1 MRNNHTFGKVDGR
14 PIFKKINRLE
24 FSMRIALAACA
35 LALAS
40 FTHQAYARD
49 TTLHLPI
56 QDVLNS
62 PDYQQKVGNGVRFYF
77 GNQPAPKALKSFGEL
92 VTNKKT
98 NGFSKKDVEA
108 CRWAMLSALIQFKER
123 AESEGANAVV
133 NIVSYYKKD
142 VFSSPTEYECHA
154 GAFVTG
160 VALKGHFIKA
170 K

>member
-1 MRNNHTFGKVDGR
+1 
-14 PIFKKINRLE
+14 
-24 FSMRIALAACA
+24 MRIALAACA

-40 FTHQAYARD
+40 VTHQAYARD

-56 QDVLNS
+56 QDVLNG
-62 PDYQQKVGNGVRFYF
+62 PDFQQKVGNGVKFYF
-77 GNQPAPKALKSFGEL
+77 GNQPAPRALKSFGDF

-98 NGFSKKDVEA
+98 NGFSKKDAEA
-108 CRWAMLSALIQFKER
+108 CRWAMLSALIQLKER
-123 AESEGANAVV
+123 ADSEGANAVV
-133 NIVSYYKKD
+133 NIVSYYKKE

-160 VALKGHFIKA
+160 VALKGTFIKA

>member
-1 MRNNHTFGKVDGR
+1 
-14 PIFKKINRLE
+14 
-24 FSMRIALAACA
+24 MRIALAACA

-40 FTHQAYARD
+40 FTHQACARD

-62 PDYQQKVGNGVRFYF
+62 PDFQQKVGNGVKFYF
-77 GNQPAPKALKSFGEL
+77 GNQRAPKASKSFGEF

-98 NGFSKKDVEA
+98 NGFSKNDVDA

-133 NIVSYYKKD
+133 DIVSYYKKD
-142 VFSSPTEYECHA
+142 VFSSPTEFECHA

>member
-1 MRNNHTFGKVDGR
+1 
-14 PIFKKINRLE
+14 
-24 FSMRIALAACA
+24 MRIALAACA

-40 FTHQAYARD
+40 FTQQAYARD

-62 PDYQQKVGNGVRFYF
+62 PDFQQKVGNGVRFYF
-77 GNQPAPKALKSFGEL
+77 GNQPAPKAAQSFGEL

-98 NGFSKKDVEA
+98 NGFGKSDVAA

-133 NIVSYYKKD
+133 NIVSYYKKN

-160 VALKGHFIKA
+160 VALKGMFIKA